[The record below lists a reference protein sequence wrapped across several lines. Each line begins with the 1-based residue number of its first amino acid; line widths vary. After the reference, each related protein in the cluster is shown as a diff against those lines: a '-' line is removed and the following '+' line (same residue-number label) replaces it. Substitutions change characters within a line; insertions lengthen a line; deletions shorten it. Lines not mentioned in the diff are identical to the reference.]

1 MKIYRLDE
9 KKDERSNNF
18 PEYSN
23 KKMFNHETSIA
34 IRVKSF
40 EIVTRMRSKEKR
52 GISIYIYGAI
62 DFSTTKKKK
71 KKYIIHKYSS
81 IIFFNRSKIY

>member
-1 MKIYRLDE
+1 MKIYQLDE

-52 GISIYIYGAI
+52 GISIYIYIYGAI

-71 KKYIIHKYSS
+71 RNISS
-81 IIFFNRSKIY
+81 TNIAP